1 MEPFAATASTQRA
14 LVLARSGELERAADA
29 AREATREEPTNYR
42 TWLLLASL
50 DAERG
55 RAARA
60 IAAYD
65 TAYDQNPHS
74 IAFVRESPSGV
85 RLPPQGMTGPRDN
98 EPFPDPGLASEQ
110 SRQLAELA
118 RRLERERPLPRAGFR
133 ARRRAGLLRTAG
145 ERALVR
151 GRLRLRVA
159 AYAGSGLT
167 LLAIAALGSRAGPL
181 AGVSATRTRPS
192 AG

>member
-1 MEPFAATASTQRA
+1 VSTWFVRESQSQLRAGELDSALSSAETASAVEPFAATASTQRA
-14 LVLARSGELERAADA
+14 LVLARSGELGRAAEA

-74 IAFVRESPSGV
+74 IAFVRESPATFAS
-85 RLPPQGMTGPRDN
+85 RLK
-98 EPFPDPGLASEQ
+98 E
-110 SRQLAELA
+110 
-118 RRLERERPLPRAGFR
+118 
-133 ARRRAGLLRTAG
+133 
-145 ERALVR
+145 
-151 GRLRLRVA
+151 
-159 AYAGSGLT
+159 
-167 LLAIAALGSRAGPL
+167 
-181 AGVSATRTRPS
+181 
-192 AG
+192 